1 MDRYQ
6 VCCGIMSA
14 LTAVDLTVLTQ
25 AFTMGGTGV
34 KTFASAA
41 LAHGTHMLADAAT
54 SAQATLA
61 YRTRLAQSTAGAVP
75 RSPGAPRLRL
85 PRRPT

>member
-1 MDRYQ
+1 
-6 VCCGIMSA
+6 MSA

-41 LAHGTHMLADAAT
+41 LANGTNMLADAAT
-54 SAQATLA
+54 SARATLA
-61 YRTRLAQSTAGAVP
+61 ASADMVPQLRTSILAQANETVTA
-75 RSPGAPRLRL
+75 APKLL
-85 PRRPT
+85 DPM